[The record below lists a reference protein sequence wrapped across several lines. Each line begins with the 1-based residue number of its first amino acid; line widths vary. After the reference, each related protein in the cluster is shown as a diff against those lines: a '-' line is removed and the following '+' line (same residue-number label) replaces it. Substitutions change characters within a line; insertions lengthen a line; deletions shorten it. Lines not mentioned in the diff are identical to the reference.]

1 MFFFFF
7 ECWFCIKLIIFTKK
21 LFCGVRKVAL
31 IFLVALL
38 VVACGG
44 SDKKS
49 EPVAAGAAQPQ
60 EKEPAAE
67 AVWSPAPPKGVAL
80 TTCSIDTMDLSNP
93 YILYESSSNSYY
105 MVGDG
110 GYMWTSRDMHTWEG
124 PYNVL
129 NQDTASWL
137 GKAPEV
143 FSPEIHKYN
152 GKYYYM
158 ATFRRGDCMV
168 TDDAGKQFALQ
179 SCATLVSSSIT
190 GPYKTI
196 DSNSFLL
203 NEREMAG
210 HPTFCTDEM
219 GVSYMIYNHLAQHNG
234 DGTVQIVRFTDDMGR
249 RMGEAYI
256 MFTASQNNWSRD
268 VAGANGFSPIMEAP
282 FLFYTEKGRMG
293 ILFTTTIAG
302 KRALGVAY
310 SSTGH
315 LNGPWVM
322 EPRPLMNDGTGSAM
336 LFRDFDGALVMAV
349 DKDTVIGGV
358 AKRVPRLL
366 KADTEFDN
374 LEIKSYYKF

>member
-1 MFFFFF
+1 MLVLSKIDYLYK
-7 ECWFCIKLIIFTKK
+7 ETILTE
-21 LFCGVRKVAL
+21 VRKVTL
-31 IFLVALL
+31 ICLAVLL

-44 SDKKS
+44 GNKKTES
-49 EPVAAGAAQPQ
+49 VAGGVPQVQEEAPAG
-60 EKEPAAE
+60 ET
-67 AVWSPAPPKGVAL
+67 VWMPAPPEGVAL
-80 TTCSIDTMDLSNP
+80 TICSIDTMDMKNP
-93 YILYESSSNSYY
+93 YILYENSSNSYY

-110 GYMWTSRDMHTWEG
+110 GYMWKSSDMHLWEG
-124 PYNVL
+124 PYDVL
-129 NQDTASWL
+129 SQDTASWL
-137 GKAPEV
+137 GARPEV
-143 FSPEIHKYN
+143 LSPEIHKYN

-158 ATFRRGDCMV
+158 ATFRRNDCLV
-168 TDDAGKQFALQ
+168 TDDAGKQFTLQ
-179 SCATLVSSSIT
+179 SCATLVASNIT

-196 DSNSFLL
+196 DSNGFLL

-219 GVSYMIYNHLAQHNG
+219 GVGYMIYNHLAQHNG

-268 VAGANGFSPIMEAP
+268 VAGANGFSPVMEAP
-282 FLFYTEKGRMG
+282 FLFYTEKGTMG

-302 KRALGVAY
+302 KRALGVSY

-315 LNGPWVM
+315 LNGPWVI
-322 EPRPLMNDGTGSAM
+322 EPRPLLVGGYGSAM
-336 LFRDFDGALVMAV
+336 LFRDFDGAQVMVV